1 MPEIV
6 EERSVEAKGR
16 GRADYSRDVQ
26 VSSIP
31 QIRSYQKVAKHIEE
45 FSIPANDSTE
55 FSAQFDYAHFIFN
68 MFISVDANV
77 LISVDIDS
85 EGVGLLDET
94 GYGKLVMP
102 INASYPVDQITVE
115 VTNHS
120 NIDVSGIYTHIGI
133 KGLED
138 IEPVILAPPR

>member
-16 GRADYSRDVQ
+16 GRADYSRDIQ
-26 VSSIP
+26 ISSIP
-31 QIRSYQKVAKHIEE
+31 QIRSYQEVAKYIEE
-45 FSIPANDSTE
+45 FSIPAKDSTE
-55 FSAQFDYAHFIFN
+55 FSAEFDYAHFIFN
-68 MFISVDANV
+68 MFISIDANV
-77 LISVDIDS
+77 LISANIDS

-94 GYGKLVMP
+94 GYGRLVIP

-120 NIDVSGIYTHIGI
+120 NIDVNGAYTHIGI

-138 IEPVILAPPR
+138 IEPVVLAPPR